1 MIRFL
6 TLVVTVSLL
15 ALSLAFAADEMQKGK
30 EMMEQGKE
38 MMGKGSQPKT
48 LTILSEPVDPACYM
62 RQGLKG
68 EGHKA
73 CAEACHKAGQSLAL
87 LSDDGSL
94 FYAIGGKPEASPDE
108 QLVPFIGTKVKV
120 TGKVFESGGAKAM
133 VVEKVEPVK

>member
-6 TLVVTVSLL
+6 TLGVVVSLL
-15 ALSLAFAADEMQKGK
+15 TLSLAFGAEEMKGK
-30 EMMEQGKE
+30 ETMKKE
-38 MMGKGSQPKT
+38 PKT
-48 LTILSEPVDPACYM
+48 LTILSEPVDPACYIS
-62 RQGLKG
+62 QGLRG

-73 CAEACHKAGQSLAL
+73 CAEACHKAGQTLAL

-94 FYAIGGKPEASPDE
+94 FFAIEGKPGTNPDG

>member
-6 TLVVTVSLL
+6 TLGVVISLL
-15 ALSLAFAADEMQKGK
+15 SLSLAFAAEEMKGK
-30 EMMEQGKE
+30 EAMKKE
-38 MMGKGSQPKT
+38 PKT

-62 RQGLKG
+62 SQGLKG

-73 CAEACHKAGQSLAL
+73 CAEACHKAGQTLAL

-94 FYAIGGKPEASPDE
+94 FFAIEGKPGTNPDG

>member
-6 TLVVTVSLL
+6 TFVVAVSLFS
-15 ALSLAFAADEMQKGK
+15 LSLAFSADEMKGK
-30 EMMEQGKE
+30 EMMKKE
-38 MMGKGSQPKT
+38 PKT
-48 LTILSEPVDPACYM
+48 LTILSEPVDPACYIS
-62 RQGLKG
+62 QGLKG

-73 CAEACHKAGQSLAL
+73 CAQACNKAGQSLAL

-94 FYAIGGKPEASPDE
+94 FFAIEGKPGSSPDG